1 MHATGA
7 SLHRHRLA
15 LAIITLVVLIVTAAA
30 LSAATGA
37 DARSAPQGGADR
49 LAAALAQATT
59 PTLTCPAGQAPRTI
73 ERRTRC
79 APAAQLIGPV
89 RTGQPAA
96 LPALLTA
103 SASSVLPRRSGPRR
117 TSRLLAPD
125 QGLRRIAPRAG
136 RQLAGLTTL
145 TLSRVPQPAA
155 RAQAR
160 RATRAQQSAPTVTV
174 TPTDRGGTARATQQF
189 GRTSIDLQ
197 IGSQRPADGQVGAG
211 ESTGEVTLEATAE
224 GGAKAR
230 ITTATSS
237 SSQADECPSALG
249 TVLAD
254 STGTL
259 RRTVT
264 VQLPGKG
271 AASTTTRVRTEVQA
285 IARVGN
291 DARLDYADV
300 DIRRTTEVAA
310 RGLIYQQQQRTTLRL
325 NLRGAAP
332 APTPTSGDTQ
342 VRIRSA
348 TPIAGQP
355 AIEREMATEG
365 DANRASDA
373 ADEAGRIVDVLRE
386 AEANWRKPNACAK
399 LTLDPPSPKEGVA
412 PREQVPLRARLTAAD
427 GDLVAAGSIESR
439 PLIGTVD
446 PSQRTTDG
454 NGPAEFTVTAADKQE
469 ASSIALTNFSATS
482 RAGIAEATFEA
493 KLGIPNR
500 WTGSFSDTFTDSDGL
515 SHARTGTVTFV
526 RDDAAVRDSGYPL
539 EGQAGYRVEQVSYR
553 SRITGTDVAG
563 CVWNVDASS
572 TQQATSIRRSALVLE
587 LQPDGSNTR
596 AYSLVTSWNAPLQPF
611 AIVCPPPAGIVQVTV
626 SPDADLTVAPGPRPR
641 ITGLS
646 AIDGRYVDEAF
657 SASGRTYTW
666 SLRPAP

>member
-15 LAIITLVVLIVTAAA
+15 LAIIALAVLIVTAAA

-37 DARSAPQGGADR
+37 DARSAQPADAPRAGAT
-49 LAAALAQATT
+49 LTQATT
-59 PTLTCPAGQAPRTI
+59 PKLTCPAGQAPRTI

-79 APAAQLIGPV
+79 APAAQLIGPI

-117 TSRLLAPD
+117 TSRLLAAD
-125 QGLRRIAPRAG
+125 QRLRRIAPRAG
-136 RQLAGLTTL
+136 RQLTQLTTL
-145 TLSRVPQPAA
+145 TLARVPQPAS

-160 RATRAQQSAPTVTV
+160 RATAAQQSAPTISVTQ
-174 TPTDRGGTARATQQF
+174 TERGGSARATQQI
-189 GRTSIDLQ
+189 GRTSVDVQ
-197 IGSQRPADGQVGAG
+197 IGNQRPADGQVGNG
-211 ESTGEVTLEATAE
+211 ESTGEITLEATAE

-230 ITTATSS
+230 ITTASSS

-254 STGTL
+254 ATSKL

-271 AASTTTRVRTEVQA
+271 AASTTTRVSTEVSA

-291 DARLDYADV
+291 DARLDYADLT
-300 DIRRTTEVAA
+300 IRRTTEVAA
-310 RGLIYQQQQRTTLRL
+310 RGLIYRQEQRTTLRI
-325 NLRGAAP
+325 NLRGDAP

-348 TPIAGQP
+348 TPIADQS
-355 AIEREMATEG
+355 AIERELATEADG
-365 DANRASDA
+365 GRASDA
-373 ADEAGRIVDVLRE
+373 AGEAGRIVDVLRT
-386 AEANWRKPNACAK
+386 AEANWRTPNACAK

-412 PREQVPLRARLTAAD
+412 PREQVPVRARLTAAD

-446 PSQRTTDG
+446 PGQRTTDG
-454 NGPAEFTVTAADKQE
+454 NGPAEFTVTAAEKQE

-493 KLGIPNR
+493 RLGIPNR
-500 WTGSFSDTFTDSDGL
+500 WTGPFSDTFTDNEGL

-526 RDDAAVRDSGYPL
+526 RDDAAVRDAGYPL
-539 EGQAGYRVEQVSYR
+539 DGQAGYRVEQVSYR

-572 TQQATSIRRSALVLE
+572 TQQATPIRRSALTLE
-587 LQPDGSNTR
+587 LQADGNNTR

-611 AIVCPPPAGIVQVTV
+611 GILCPPPAGTVQVNV

-641 ITGLS
+641 TIGLS
-646 AIDGRYVDEAF
+646 GIDGRYVDADF
-657 SASGRTYTW
+657 GASGRTYTW

>member
-37 DARSAPQGGADR
+37 DARSARTAAPIAWPQPSPR
-49 LAAALAQATT
+49 
-59 PTLTCPAGQAPRTI
+59 PPHRRSPARPAKLRAPSSA
-73 ERRTRC
+73 
-79 APAAQLIGPV
+79 APAARPPHSSSGPSAPASP
-89 RTGQPAA
+89 RRCPPSSRPPPAA
-96 LPALLTA
+96 CSPAA
-103 SASSVLPRRSGPRR
+103 SGGPRR
-117 TSRLLAPD
+117 ASRLLAAD
-125 QGLRRIAPRAG
+125 QRLRRIAPRAG

-145 TLSRVPQPAA
+145 TLARVPQPAT
-155 RAQAR
+155 RTQAR

-587 LQPDGSNTR
+587 LQPDGSNTAPTR
-596 AYSLVTSWNAPLQPF
+596 SSL
-611 AIVCPPPAGIVQVTV
+611 AGMRRC
-626 SPDADLTVAPGPRPR
+626 SRSR
-641 ITGLS
+641 SS
-646 AIDGRYVDEAF
+646 AR
-657 SASGRTYTW
+657 R
-666 SLRPAP
+666 RPASCR

>member
-1 MHATGA
+1 M
-7 SLHRHRLA
+7 
-15 LAIITLVVLIVTAAA
+15 
-30 LSAATGA
+30 
-37 DARSAPQGGADR
+37 
-49 LAAALAQATT
+49 
-59 PTLTCPAGQAPRTI
+59 
-73 ERRTRC
+73 
-79 APAAQLIGPV
+79 
-89 RTGQPAA
+89 
-96 LPALLTA
+96 
-103 SASSVLPRRSGPRR
+103 
-117 TSRLLAPD
+117 
-125 QGLRRIAPRAG
+125 
-136 RQLAGLTTL
+136 
-145 TLSRVPQPAA
+145 
-155 RAQAR
+155 
-160 RATRAQQSAPTVTV
+160 
-174 TPTDRGGTARATQQF
+174 
-189 GRTSIDLQ
+189 
-197 IGSQRPADGQVGAG
+197 
-211 ESTGEVTLEATAE
+211 
-224 GGAKAR
+224 
-230 ITTATSS
+230 
-237 SSQADECPSALG
+237 
-249 TVLAD
+249 
-254 STGTL
+254 
-259 RRTVT
+259 
-264 VQLPGKG
+264 
-271 AASTTTRVRTEVQA
+271 RTEVQA

-348 TPIAGQP
+348 TPIADKS

-386 AEANWRKPNACAK
+386 AEANWRTPNACAK

-454 NGPAEFTVTAADKQE
+454 NGPAEFTVTAADQQE

-493 KLGIPNR
+493 RLGIPNR
-500 WTGSFSDTFTDSDGL
+500 WTGSFTDTFIDNEGL

-539 EGQAGYRVEQVSYR
+539 DGQAGYRVEQVSYR

-611 AIVCPPPAGIVQVTV
+611 AIVCPPPAGIVQIDV
-626 SPDADLTVAPGPRPR
+626 SPDADLTVAPGR
-641 ITGLS
+641 GH
-646 AIDGRYVDEAF
+646 
-657 SASGRTYTW
+657 ASPG
-666 SLRPAP
+666 